1 MSLSRDALSRGRGRL
16 RYRAQPGWIA
26 PMLATLTDRAPS
38 GSGWVYEPKLDGVRV
53 LAYVTGGSV
62 RLFSRNR
69 RQVEGG
75 YPELVE
81 ALSLAVRGDAV
92 LDGEIVAPD
101 PATGLSSFARLQQ
114 RMHLR
119 DTVRVTRTGVA
130 VELYLFDCLF
140 YEGIDLTGMP
150 LLDRKKVL
158 RDVVWY
164 DGKIHFTPY
173 RTSGSAAMYRDACVK
188 GAEGIIAKRAESIY
202 VSGRSTDWLKIKCVL
217 QQEFVIGGY
226 TAPQG
231 AREHLGALLVGYYDD
246 EGVLRFAGK
255 VGTGYDQETLEM
267 LRRRLSPLHRRTSPF
282 APGPVPAGEVQW
294 VTPKLVAQ
302 IGFGEWTEAGLLRH
316 PRYLGLRDDKTARE
330 VRREQPKTTG
340 STARRRGGR

>member
-1 MSLSRDALSRGRGRL
+1 
-16 RYRAQPGWIA
+16 
-26 PMLATLTDRAPS
+26 MLATLTDRAPA
-38 GSGWVYEPKLDGVRV
+38 GGGWIYEPKLDGVRV

-69 RQVEGG
+69 KPVEGG

-119 DTVRVTRTGVA
+119 DLQRATRTGVS

-140 YEGIDLTGMP
+140 YEGIDLTGLP

-164 DGKIHFTPY
+164 DGAIRFTPY
-173 RTSGSAAMYRDACVK
+173 RTTGSAAMYREACAK
-188 GAEGIIAKRAESIY
+188 GAEGIIAKRAESRY
-202 VSGRSTDWLKIKCVL
+202 VSGRSADWLKIKCVQ

-226 TAPQG
+226 TGPQG
-231 AREHLGALLVGYYDD
+231 SREHLGALLVGYYD
-246 EGVLRFAGK
+246 GGMLRYAGK
-255 VGTGYDQETLEM
+255 VGTGYDRHTLE
-267 LRRRLSPLHRRTSPF
+267 LLFRKLVPLHRRTSPF
-282 APGPVPAGEVQW
+282 GPGPVPAGAVQW
-294 VTPKLVAQ
+294 VTPRLVAQ

-316 PRYLGLRDDKTARE
+316 PRFLGLREDKSARE
-330 VRREQPKTTG
+330 VRREG
-340 STARRRGGR
+340 